1 MPTSLSQL
9 PTPSVHLRPTRQRPP
24 AGQGPWGEPPP
35 QGLQP
40 VCHQHAPCKEKI
52 NSAAPACRWSAT
64 LPAGGMGSP
73 QPLPPESWLPPH
85 LGNQLQGPDRLAG
98 AVPRG
103 AIPAACGEAPH
114 TFPEALPPT
123 PAPCPP
129 APSTWGVVAVLGPV
143 GLEVLGDPPQAVWS
157 GSFPVPSFHCLPLT
171 APARP
176 CSPPWDGFTSP
187 GTPATYSQERSL
199 PPLPGPLAPRMSWVW
214 V

>member
-1 MPTSLSQL
+1 MIIFPSALVVSTKEDPHANSELSCNGDKAAVFFLSSYSKSREKGEISIAWTEDSRRL
-9 PTPSVHLRPTRQRPP
+9 PEGAPFQWTGNHLCLHPAGVGRLASVTVSDRRPT
-24 AGQGPWGEPPP
+24 
-35 QGLQP
+35 
-40 VCHQHAPCKEKI
+40 
-52 NSAAPACRWSAT
+52 
-64 LPAGGMGSP
+64 
-73 QPLPPESWLPPH
+73 
-85 LGNQLQGPDRLAG
+85 
-98 AVPRG
+98 
-103 AIPAACGEAPH
+103 
-114 TFPEALPPT
+114 EALPPT